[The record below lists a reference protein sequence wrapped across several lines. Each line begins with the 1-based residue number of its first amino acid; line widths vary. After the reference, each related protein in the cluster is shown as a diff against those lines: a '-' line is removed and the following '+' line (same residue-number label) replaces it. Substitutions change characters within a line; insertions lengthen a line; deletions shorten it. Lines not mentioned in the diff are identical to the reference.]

1 MKTLSIFILGL
12 FLAITIKT
20 EAKEK
25 ASFGGKL
32 IKENKVIV
40 FEKSDGSEITTI
52 NNVSYLSK
60 ASTPSQKLPS
70 YVRKERPQP
79 LIYESSSGN
88 EYLSLDGGEHWTK
101 YDSEKF
107 QTTNAET
114 EPNNQQNLSLVY
126 HPENPVTDNFLIKFS
141 LKSSSNIEF
150 KIINI
155 QGIVVKSLTK
165 LMNSGINIIEM
176 NLSNISSGAYF
187 YEIKAGNDVMR
198 KKFIKM

>member
-12 FLAITIKT
+12 FIAITIKT
-20 EAKEK
+20 DAKEK
-25 ASFGGKL
+25 APFGGIL

-52 NNVSYLSK
+52 NNISYLSK
-60 ASTPSQKLPS
+60 ASIHSQKLPS
-70 YVRKERPQP
+70 YVRKERPQS
-79 LIYESSSGN
+79 LIYEASDGK

-107 QTTNAET
+107 QTTNTEI
-114 EPNNQQNLSLVY
+114 EPNNQQNLSLIH
-126 HPENPVTDNFLIKFS
+126 HPENPVTDNFLVKFS
-141 LKSSSNIEF
+141 LNKSSTIEF

-155 QGIVVKSLTK
+155 QGTVVKSLIK
-165 LMNSGINIIEM
+165 SMNSGINNIEM

-187 YEIKAGNDVMR
+187 YEIKAGNEVMH